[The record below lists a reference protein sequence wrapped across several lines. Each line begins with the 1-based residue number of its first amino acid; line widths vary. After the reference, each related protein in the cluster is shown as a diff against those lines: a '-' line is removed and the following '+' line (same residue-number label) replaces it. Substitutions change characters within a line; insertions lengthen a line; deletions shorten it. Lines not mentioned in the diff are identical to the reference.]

1 MAQLVQHGDAN
12 LVDQLLVRIAV
23 VDEGMHVDGD
33 HRRELARGRPLLV
46 ERRPEVEAVEIG
58 GIGGR
63 AVLDDDRDRP
73 QRARKRLGHAV
84 QCVGDESCERGSV
97 HGCHFLDFWGVFI
110 RGGMRL
116 NDDTAGH
123 HGGWKPSMRTV
134 RIALIA
140 AIASFALIPA
150 LAVAEPRG
158 ADTRVIS
165 PTEAIALIEDGTVE
179 FGQLIDRGGEGDLV
193 LFPANGPRYQA
204 ALTTTAMRDR
214 VVQQAT
220 AKRFALADVDA
231 RPHSPTAVIDD
242 GGFDWSG
249 WLQTWGP
256 LILMALLVGLIYV
269 TVRQMGGARFSHKVK
284 ASHSD
289 TKLAD
294 VAGIDEIRD
303 EVIEIAE
310 YLRDPGRYEAM
321 GATLPKGIV
330 LYGPPG
336 TGKTLLAK
344 AVAGEAGVPFFSAS
358 GSEFVEVY
366 VGVGARRIRDL
377 FQAARKN
384 APALLYIDEIDAI
397 GERRSGGGGG
407 GEREHTATLD
417 QLLSEMDGFHV
428 DPSKPVVVLAST
440 NRLEHL
446 DPALVRAGR
455 FDRKIAVGLPD
466 RAARR
471 LILDVHTRSR
481 PLAPGV
487 ELGQVAAFTAGMA
500 GADLAALCNE
510 ASFEATRARR
520 PAIVLDDFRRALLRL
535 AAGPEKR
542 TQVLSET
549 ERTLVAYHEMG
560 HAIVGHMLPNC
571 EPIERVTVIP
581 QGQALGV
588 TVSFP
593 DEDRFLATRQ
603 EHLDRLARIMGGR
616 AAEELIFGQMTS
628 GAADD
633 LRRATELA
641 RVMVQDLGMA
651 RSTTE
656 ESLAAGLTGGS
667 RGPAGE
673 ERIELEI
680 QSLLGGAFRAA
691 YEMLAEHE
699 ALLHRSATALLDA
712 EALDREEVE
721 ELLGPR
727 PGMTRLRP
735 LGETFELNPGGLEDF
750 DDLSGTADAVA

>member
-1 MAQLVQHGDAN
+1 MIA
-12 LVDQLLVRIAV
+12 LLAPAFASA
-23 VDEGMHVDGD
+23 DPHF
-33 HRRELARGRPLLV
+33 REPHQISLTKALRLLEKKGAAESAKLADRGRDVLLTIHAPV
-46 ERRPEVEAVEIG
+46 GPDFTTELQGVVAVG
-58 GIGGR
+58 
-63 AVLDDDRDRP
+63 
-73 QRARKRLGHAV
+73 
-84 QCVGDESCERGSV
+84 
-97 HGCHFLDFWGVFI
+97 
-110 RGGMRL
+110 
-116 NDDTAGH
+116 
-123 HGGWKPSMRTV
+123 
-134 RIALIA
+134 
-140 AIASFALIPA
+140 
-150 LAVAEPRG
+150 
-158 ADTRVIS
+158 RVIDAAKKGNVDITQVAA
-165 PTEAIALIEDGTVE
+165 PPGPLAQIP
-179 FGQLIDRGGEGDLV
+179 GGSSFSLG
-193 LFPANGPRYQA
+193 A
-204 ALTTTAMRDR
+204 
-214 VVQQAT
+214 
-220 AKRFALADVDA
+220 
-231 RPHSPTAVIDD
+231 
-242 GGFDWSG
+242 
-249 WLQTWGP
+249 WLQSWGP
-256 LILMALLVGLIYV
+256 IILMALLVLLIFV
-269 TVRQMGGARFSHKVK
+269 TVRQMGGARFNHRVK
-284 ASHSD
+284 PVLSR
-289 TKLAD
+289 TRFAD

-321 GATLPKGIV
+321 GALLPKGIV

-366 VGVGARRIRDL
+366 VGVGARRIRNL
-377 FQAARKN
+377 FEAARKN

-397 GERRSGGGGG
+397 GERRGGGGGG

-417 QLLSEMDGFHV
+417 QLLAEMDGFHV
-428 DPSKPVVVLAST
+428 DPGKPVVVLAST

-466 RAARR
+466 RQARR
-471 LILDVHTRSR
+471 LILDVHMRTR
-481 PLAPGV
+481 PLAGGV

-510 ASFEATRARR
+510 ASFEATRAGR
-520 PAIVLDDFRRALLRL
+520 AVIELDDFRRALMRL

-542 TQVLSET
+542 TQVLSDT

-571 EPIERVTVIP
+571 DPVDRVTVIP

-588 TVSFP
+588 TVSLP

-603 EHLDRLARIMGGR
+603 EHLDRLARLMGGR
-616 AAEELIFGQMTS
+616 AAEELIFEEMTS

-641 RVMVQDLGMA
+641 RIMVQDLGMA

-673 ERIELEI
+673 ERTEQEI
-680 QSLLGGAFRAA
+680 QALLGTAYRAA
-691 YEMLAEHE
+691 YQLLADHE
-699 ALLHRSATALLDA
+699 ELLHHGAAELLEA
-712 EALDREEVE
+712 EALDREEIE
-721 ELLGPR
+721 AIFGPR
-727 PGMTRLRP
+727 PQMQRLIPRGP
-735 LGETFELNPGGLEDF
+735 AIELPRDVDHQ
-750 DDLSGTADAVA
+750 DDLGDDEAVA

>member
-1 MAQLVQHGDAN
+1 MALVVGLCAPAFASADPHAREPEQISLTKALRLLENGSVASGQITDRGRDAQLVLQSPPGVGYSAD
-12 LVDQLLVRIAV
+12 LQS
-23 VDEGMHVDGD
+23 
-33 HRRELARGRPLLV
+33 PL
-46 ERRPEVEAVEIG
+46 AVEKVIDAG
-58 GIGGR
+58 
-63 AVLDDDRDRP
+63 
-73 QRARKRLGHAV
+73 KK
-84 QCVGDESCERGSV
+84 GDV
-97 HGCHFLDFWGVFI
+97 DV
-110 RGGMRL
+110 
-116 NDDTAGH
+116 TQ
-123 HGGWKPSMRTV
+123 
-134 RIALIA
+134 IA
-140 AIASFALIPA
+140 APPVPVAAAAGGPGFSF
-150 LAVAEPRG
+150 
-158 ADTRVIS
+158 
-165 PTEAIALIEDGTVE
+165 
-179 FGQLIDRGGEGDLV
+179 GD
-193 LFPANGPRYQA
+193 
-204 ALTTTAMRDR
+204 
-214 VVQQAT
+214 
-220 AKRFALADVDA
+220 
-231 RPHSPTAVIDD
+231 
-242 GGFDWSG
+242 

-256 LILMALLVGLIYV
+256 IILMAALVLLIFV
-269 TVRQMGGARFSHKVK
+269 TVRQMGGARFNHRVK
-284 ASHSD
+284 PVLSR
-289 TKLAD
+289 TKFAD

-310 YLRDPGRYEAM
+310 YLRDPGRFEAM
-321 GATLPKGIV
+321 GALLPKGIV

-366 VGVGARRIRDL
+366 VGVGARRIRNL
-377 FQAARKN
+377 FEAARKN

-397 GERRSGGGGG
+397 GERRGGGGGG

-428 DPSKPVVVLAST
+428 DPGKPVVVLAST

-446 DPALVRAGR
+446 DPALVRSGR

-466 RAARR
+466 RQARR
-471 LILDVHTRSR
+471 LILDVHMRTR

-510 ASFEATRARR
+510 ASFEATRAGRNV
-520 PAIVLDDFRRALLRL
+520 IELDDFRRALMRL

-542 TQVLSET
+542 TQVLSDT

-571 EPIERVTVIP
+571 DPVDRVTVIP

-588 TVSFP
+588 TVSLP

-603 EHLDRLARIMGGR
+603 EHLDRLARLMGGR
-616 AAEELIFGQMTS
+616 AAEELIFNEMTS

-641 RVMVQDLGMA
+641 RIMVQDLGMA

-673 ERIELEI
+673 ERTEQEI
-680 QSLLGGAFRAA
+680 QALLGTAYRAA
-691 YEMLAEHE
+691 YQLLSDREE
-699 ALLHRSATALLDA
+699 LLHHAAGVLLEA
-712 EALDREEVE
+712 EALDREEID

-727 PGMTRLRP
+727 PQMERLRP
-735 LGETFELNPGGLEDF
+735 RGRAIDLPTGSDFADDDEDE
-750 DDLSGTADAVA
+750 DEAVA

>member
-1 MAQLVQHGDAN
+1 MPRHN
-12 LVDQLLVRIAV
+12 IVRAAWIAV
-23 VDEGMHVDGD
+23 
-33 HRRELARGRPLLV
+33 LA
-46 ERRPEVEAVEIG
+46 A
-58 GIGGR
+58 
-63 AVLDDDRDRP
+63 
-73 QRARKRLGHAV
+73 
-84 QCVGDESCERGSV
+84 CV
-97 HGCHFLDFWGVFI
+97 W
-110 RGGMRL
+110 
-116 NDDTAGH
+116 A
-123 HGGWKPSMRTV
+123 
-134 RIALIA
+134 
-140 AIASFALIPA
+140 PA
-150 LAVAEPRG
+150 LALAEP
-158 ADTRVIS
+158 
-165 PTEAIALIEDGTVE
+165 PDGTRAINP
-179 FGQLIDRGGEGDLV
+179 GQAIGLIQTKGAIDLVQVVDRGGDGEVV
-193 LFPANGPRYQA
+193 LFPPDGRRYVA
-204 ALTTTAMRDR
+204 PVTTQAMRDR
-214 VVQQAT
+214 IVDAAVE
-220 AKRFALADVDA
+220 AKIAVTDVDA
-231 RPHSPTAVIDD
+231 RVPAAGAKIPEAP
-242 GGFDWSG
+242 GFDFSA

-256 LILMALLVGLIYV
+256 LILMALLVFLIYV
-269 TVRQMGGARFSHKVK
+269 TVRQMGGARFRRKIK
-284 ASHSD
+284 AVDST

-310 YLRDPGRYEAM
+310 YLRDPRRYEAM

-377 FQAARKN
+377 FEAARKH

-407 GEREHTATLD
+407 GDREHTATLD
-417 QLLSEMDGFHV
+417 QLLTEMDGFHV
-428 DPSKPVVVLAST
+428 DPAKPVVVLAST

-466 RAARR
+466 RQARR
-471 LILDVHTRSR
+471 LILDVHTRRR

-487 ELGQVAAFTAGMA
+487 ELAQVAAFTAGMA

-510 ASFEATRARR
+510 ASFEATRAGRA
-520 PAIVLDDFRRALLRL
+520 AIELDDFRKALLRL

-560 HAIVGHMLPNC
+560 HAIVGHLLPNC
-571 EPIERVTVIP
+571 EPVERITVIP

-588 TVSFP
+588 TVSLP

-616 AAEELIFGQMTS
+616 AAEELIFGEMTS

-673 ERIELEI
+673 ERTEREI
-680 QSLLGGAFRAA
+680 QALLGSAYRAA
-691 YEMLAEHE
+691 YELLAENEPLLHNGAA
-699 ALLHRSATALLDA
+699 ALLEA
-712 EALDREEVE
+712 EALDREEIN

-727 PGMTRLRP
+727 PGGTRLTPR
-735 LGETFELNPGGLEDF
+735 GQTIELHPDQLAVDED
-750 DDLSGTADAVA
+750 DAAVA

>member
-1 MAQLVQHGDAN
+1 
-12 LVDQLLVRIAV
+12 
-23 VDEGMHVDGD
+23 
-33 HRRELARGRPLLV
+33 
-46 ERRPEVEAVEIG
+46 
-58 GIGGR
+58 
-63 AVLDDDRDRP
+63 
-73 QRARKRLGHAV
+73 
-84 QCVGDESCERGSV
+84 
-97 HGCHFLDFWGVFI
+97 
-110 RGGMRL
+110 MRL
-116 NDDTAGH
+116 NDVGT
-123 HGGWKPSMRTV
+123 KPPRRVALNT
-134 RIALIA
+134 RIRVLALIA
-140 AIASFALIPA
+140 VLTCLVTPTM
-150 LAVAEPRG
+150 LTAEPREP
-158 ADTRVIS
+158 AR
-165 PTEAIALIEDGTVE
+165 
-179 FGQLIDRGGEGDLV
+179 IDL
-193 LFPANGPRYQA
+193 AS
-204 ALTTTAMRDR
+204 ALTMLEKDHTVTGATISDGRTNALLIIDTASGPAFVATVPTPRSADR
-214 VVQQAT
+214 VFES
-220 AKRFALADVDA
+220 AKKGDVKLNELAA
-231 RPHSPTAVIDD
+231 PPGPTAVIDGG
-242 GGFDWSG
+242 GGFDVSA

-269 TVRQMGGARFSHKVK
+269 TVRQMGGARFSHKVRP
-284 ASHSD
+284 SHSD

-310 YLRDPGRYEAM
+310 YLRDPARFEAM

-417 QLLSEMDGFHV
+417 QLLSEMDGFDV
-428 DPSKPVVVLAST
+428 DPGKPVVVLAST

-667 RGPAGE
+667 RGPTGE
-673 ERIELEI
+673 ERIEREI

-691 YEMLAEHE
+691 YELLSDNEH
-699 ALLHRSATALLDA
+699 LLHRSATALLEA

-727 PGMTRLRP
+727 PGMIRLRP
-735 LGETFELNPGGLEDF
+735 LGDTPALEAGDLDQYDEL
-750 DDLSGTADAVA
+750 SDAGEHLT

>member
-1 MAQLVQHGDAN
+1 MMTSQVTK
-12 LVDQLLVRIAV
+12 
-23 VDEGMHVDGD
+23 EG
-33 HRRELARGRPLLV
+33 ELSTRM
-46 ERRPEVEAVEIG
+46 I
-58 GIGGR
+58 
-63 AVLDDDRDRP
+63 
-73 QRARKRLGHAV
+73 
-84 QCVGDESCERGSV
+84 
-97 HGCHFLDFWGVFI
+97 
-110 RGGMRL
+110 
-116 NDDTAGH
+116 
-123 HGGWKPSMRTV
+123 
-134 RIALIA
+134 RIALSLLCVALLVPTIA
-140 AIASFALIPA
+140 RADPHA
-150 LAVAEPRG
+150 
-158 ADTRVIS
+158 ADTARLAATERIE
-165 PTEAIALIEDGTVE
+165 PTQAIALINAKKVTG
-179 FGQLIDRGGEGDLV
+179 GQLVDRGSEGTLV
-193 LFPANGPRYQA
+193 LFGPDGQRFETTITTEATRKDVVTA
-204 ALTTTAMRDR
+204 A
-214 VVQQAT
+214 
-220 AKRFALADVDA
+220 VDA
-231 RPHSPTAVIDD
+231 RLPVEDIDARAARPTAQIPDSA
-242 GGFDWSG
+242 GFNVSS

-256 LILMALLVGLIYV
+256 LILMAMLVLLIYV

-284 ASHSD
+284 AVHSN

-310 YLRDPGRYEAM
+310 YLREPGRYEAM

-377 FQAARKN
+377 FQAARKA

-417 QLLSEMDGFHV
+417 QLLSEMDGFDV
-428 DPSKPVVVLAST
+428 DPGKPVVVLAST

-593 DEDRFLATRQ
+593 DEDKFLATRQ

-667 RGPAGE
+667 RGPTGE
-673 ERIELEI
+673 ERIEREI
-680 QSLLGGAFRAA
+680 QSLLGGAYRAA
-691 YEMLAEHE
+691 LELLEDNQD
-699 ALLHRSATALLDA
+699 LLHRSAAALLDA
-712 EALDREEVE
+712 EALDREEVD

-727 PGMTRLRP
+727 PQMTRLRP
-735 LGETFELNPGGLEDF
+735 IGETIRLNAEHDEPAEGM
-750 DDLSGTADAVA
+750 DDEAVA

>member
-1 MAQLVQHGDAN
+1 M
-12 LVDQLLVRIAV
+12 I
-23 VDEGMHVDGD
+23 
-33 HRRELARGRPLLV
+33 
-46 ERRPEVEAVEIG
+46 
-58 GIGGR
+58 
-63 AVLDDDRDRP
+63 
-73 QRARKRLGHAV
+73 
-84 QCVGDESCERGSV
+84 
-97 HGCHFLDFWGVFI
+97 
-110 RGGMRL
+110 
-116 NDDTAGH
+116 
-123 HGGWKPSMRTV
+123 
-134 RIALIA
+134 RIALTVVCL
-140 AIASFALIPA
+140 AL
-150 LAVAEPRG
+150 
-158 ADTRVIS
+158 
-165 PTEAIALIEDGTVE
+165 
-179 FGQLIDRGGEGDLV
+179 LV
-193 LFPANGPRYQA
+193 PG
-204 ALTTTAMRDR
+204 
-214 VVQQAT
+214 V
-220 AKRFALADVDA
+220 ALADPHAADTKRLAATTAIEPTQAIGLIQKGAVTGGMIVDRGTEGDIILFGPDGARYETTITSESMRKDVLAAVTAANLPLTDIDA
-231 RPHSPTAVIDD
+231 RRRTQPGVVTEP
-242 GGFDWSG
+242 GFSLTEWM
-249 WLQTWGP
+249 QAWGP
-256 LILMALLVGLIYV
+256 LLLALALVIIFIVML
-269 TVRQMGGARFSHKVK
+269 RMMGGARFSHKVK
-284 ASHSD
+284 AVTSN

-310 YLRDPGRYEAM
+310 YLRDPKRYEAM

-377 FQAARKN
+377 FKAARKN

-417 QLLSEMDGFHV
+417 QLLSEMDGFDV
-428 DPSKPVVVLAST
+428 DPTKPVVVLAST

-466 RAARR
+466 RQARR
-471 LILDVHTRSR
+471 LILDVHTRTR

-510 ASFEATRARR
+510 AAFEATRADR
-520 PAIVLDDFRRALLRL
+520 PAIVLDDFRKALLRL

-542 TQVLSET
+542 TQVLSDT

-628 GAADD
+628 GASDD

-667 RGPAGE
+667 RGPTGE
-673 ERIELEI
+673 ERIEREI
-680 QSLLGGAFRAA
+680 QSLLGGAYRSA
-691 YEMLAEHE
+691 YELLEDNQD
-699 ALLHRSATALLDA
+699 LLHRSAEALLEA
-712 EALDREEVE
+712 EALDRDEVE

-727 PGMTRLRP
+727 PQMNRLRP
-735 LGETFELNPGGLEDF
+735 LGETIALHDATDATDGEDGE
-750 DDLSGTADAVA
+750 SEAVA

>member
-1 MAQLVQHGDAN
+1 MT
-12 LVDQLLVRIAV
+12 
-23 VDEGMHVDGD
+23 
-33 HRRELARGRPLLV
+33 
-46 ERRPEVEAVEIG
+46 ERRSPGRVE
-58 GIGGR
+58 
-63 AVLDDDRDRP
+63 
-73 QRARKRLGHAV
+73 
-84 QCVGDESCERGSV
+84 
-97 HGCHFLDFWGVFI
+97 
-110 RGGMRL
+110 L
-116 NDDTAGH
+116 NT
-123 HGGWKPSMRTV
+123 RIV
-134 RIALIA
+134 RIALVALVIALLAPAFAAADPHARAPEQISLTKALRLLERGAVATGQITDRGRDSLLTIQDPPGVGYAADVQGTIAVEKVIEAAKKGDVDLTQIA
-140 AIASFALIPA
+140 APPA
-150 LAVAEPRG
+150 P
-158 ADTRVIS
+158 I
-165 PTEAIALIEDGTVE
+165 
-179 FGQLIDRGGEGDLV
+179 
-193 LFPANGPRYQA
+193 
-204 ALTTTAMRDR
+204 
-214 VVQQAT
+214 
-220 AKRFALADVDA
+220 ADV
-231 RPHSPTAVIDD
+231 PGGSPFSIGA
-242 GGFDWSG
+242 
-249 WLQTWGP
+249 WLQSWGP
-256 LILMALLVGLIYV
+256 IILMALLVLLIFV
-269 TVRQMGGARFSHKVK
+269 TVRQMGGVK
-284 ASHSD
+284 FNHRVKPVLSR
-289 TKLAD
+289 TKFAD

-321 GATLPKGIV
+321 GALLPKGIV

-366 VGVGARRIRDL
+366 VGVGARRIRNL
-377 FQAARKN
+377 FEAARKN

-397 GERRSGGGGG
+397 GERRGGGGGG

-428 DPSKPVVVLAST
+428 DPGKPVVVLAST

-466 RAARR
+466 RQARR
-471 LILDVHTRSR
+471 LILDVHMRTR

-510 ASFEATRARR
+510 ASFEATRAGRSF
-520 PAIVLDDFRRALLRL
+520 IELGDFRRALMRL

-571 EPIERVTVIP
+571 DPVDRVTVIP

-588 TVSFP
+588 TVSLP

-603 EHLDRLARIMGGR
+603 EHLDRLARLMGGR
-616 AAEELIFGQMTS
+616 AAEELIFEQMTS

-641 RVMVQDLGMA
+641 RIMVQDLGMA

-673 ERIELEI
+673 ERTEQEI
-680 QSLLGGAFRAA
+680 QALLGTAYRAA
-691 YEMLAEHE
+691 YQLLADHE
-699 ALLHRSATALLDA
+699 ELLHQAAAELLEA
-712 EALDREEVE
+712 EALDRDEIDV
-721 ELLGPR
+721 LLGPR
-727 PGMTRLRP
+727 PQMERLRP
-735 LGETFELNPGGLEDF
+735 RGQAIDLPSDAGFGDEL
-750 DDLSGTADAVA
+750 DDDEAVA

>member
-1 MAQLVQHGDAN
+1 MALVVALFAPAFASADPHAREPEQISLTKALRLLEKGSVASGQITDRGRDSQLVLQSPPG
-12 LVDQLLVRIAV
+12 
-23 VDEGMHVDGD
+23 
-33 HRRELARGRPLLV
+33 
-46 ERRPEVEAVEIG
+46 
-58 GIGGR
+58 
-63 AVLDDDRDRP
+63 
-73 QRARKRLGHAV
+73 
-84 QCVGDESCERGSV
+84 VGYSTDLQG
-97 HGCHFLDFWGVFI
+97 
-110 RGGMRL
+110 
-116 NDDTAGH
+116 
-123 HGGWKPSMRTV
+123 
-134 RIALIA
+134 
-140 AIASFALIPA
+140 A
-150 LAVAEPRG
+150 LAVEK
-158 ADTRVIS
+158 VIDAAKKGDVDV
-165 PTEAIALIEDGTVE
+165 TQIAA
-179 FGQLIDRGGEGDLV
+179 
-193 LFPANGPRYQA
+193 PPGP
-204 ALTTTAMRDR
+204 
-214 VVQQAT
+214 V
-220 AKRFALADVDA
+220 ADVA
-231 RPHSPTAVIDD
+231 
-242 GGFDWSG
+242 GGPGFSFGD

-256 LILMALLVGLIYV
+256 IILMAALVLLIFW
-269 TVRQMGGARFSHKVK
+269 TVRQMGGARFNHRVK
-284 ASHSD
+284 PVLSR
-289 TKLAD
+289 TKFAD

-310 YLRDPGRYEAM
+310 YLRDPGRFEAM
-321 GATLPKGIV
+321 GALLPKGIV

-366 VGVGARRIRDL
+366 VGVGARRIRNL
-377 FQAARKN
+377 FEAARKN

-397 GERRSGGGGG
+397 GERRGGGGGGG

-428 DPSKPVVVLAST
+428 DPGKPVVVLAST

-446 DPALVRAGR
+446 DPALVRSGR

-466 RAARR
+466 REARR
-471 LILDVHTRSR
+471 LILDVHMRTR

-510 ASFEATRARR
+510 ASFEATRAGRNV
-520 PAIVLDDFRRALLRL
+520 IELDDFRRALMRL

-542 TQVLSET
+542 TQVLSDT

-571 EPIERVTVIP
+571 DPVDRVTVIP

-588 TVSFP
+588 TVSLP

-603 EHLDRLARIMGGR
+603 EHLDRLARLMGGR
-616 AAEELIFGQMTS
+616 AAEELIFNEMTS

-641 RVMVQDLGMA
+641 RIMVQDLGMA

-673 ERIELEI
+673 ERTEQEI
-680 QSLLGGAFRAA
+680 QALLGTAYRAA
-691 YEMLAEHE
+691 YQLLADREE
-699 ALLHRSATALLDA
+699 LLHHAAAVLLEA
-712 EALDREEVE
+712 EALDREEID

-727 PGMTRLRP
+727 PQMERLRP
-735 LGETFELNPGGLEDF
+735 RGRAIDLPTGSDFAED
-750 DDLSGTADAVA
+750 DEDEAVA

>member
-1 MAQLVQHGDAN
+1 MMIMAPAVAMADPHTRLDPALVAPTVALAMIGDGDAVSGQLVN
-12 LVDQLLVRIAV
+12 
-23 VDEGMHVDGD
+23 
-33 HRRELARGRPLLV
+33 
-46 ERRPEVEAVEIG
+46 
-58 GIGGR
+58 
-63 AVLDDDRDRP
+63 
-73 QRARKRLGHAV
+73 
-84 QCVGDESCERGSV
+84 RGS
-97 HGCHFLDFWGVFI
+97 
-110 RGGMRL
+110 
-116 NDDTAGH
+116 
-123 HGGWKPSMRTV
+123 
-134 RIALIA
+134 
-140 AIASFALIPA
+140 
-150 LAVAEPRG
+150 
-158 ADTRVIS
+158 
-165 PTEAIALIEDGTVE
+165 
-179 FGQLIDRGGEGDLV
+179 EGDLILV
-193 LFPANGPRYQA
+193 TPSGDRVR
-204 ALTTTAMRDR
+204 ALITTTDMRDR
-214 VVQQAT
+214 VVAVARDT
-220 AKRFALADVDA
+220 RFPLEDVDA
-231 RPHSPTAVIDD
+231 RPAAAAATAPSFDD
-242 GGFDWSG
+242 GGFSISA

-256 LILMALLVGLIYV
+256 LILMALLVLLIYV
-269 TVRQMGGARFSHKVK
+269 TVRQMGGARFNHK
-284 ASHSD
+284 
-289 TKLAD
+289 TKPVRSQARLAD

-310 YLRDPGRYEAM
+310 YLRDPGRYKAM

-366 VGVGARRIRDL
+366 VGVGARRIRNL
-377 FQAARKN
+377 FAAARKN

-397 GERRSGGGGG
+397 GERRGGGGGG

-428 DPSKPVVVLAST
+428 DPEKPVVVLAST

-446 DPALVRAGR
+446 DPALVRSGR

-466 RAARR
+466 RQARR
-471 LILDVHTRSR
+471 LILDVHMRSR

-510 ASFEATRARR
+510 ASFEATRAGRSV
-520 PAIVLDDFRRALLRL
+520 IEFDDFRRALLRL

-542 TQVLSET
+542 TQILSDT

-560 HAIVGHMLPNC
+560 HAIVGHLLPNC
-571 EPIERVTVIP
+571 EPVERVTVIP

-588 TVSFP
+588 TFSLP

-616 AAEELIFGQMTS
+616 AAEELVFGEMTS

-641 RVMVQDLGMA
+641 RIMVQDLGMA

-667 RGPAGE
+667 RGPTGE
-673 ERIELEI
+673 ERIEREI
-680 QSLLGGAFRAA
+680 QALLGSAYRAA
-691 YEMLAEHE
+691 YELLAENE
-699 ALLHRSATALLDA
+699 DLLHRSAAALLDA
-712 EALDREEVE
+712 EALDRDEIDEI
-721 ELLGPR
+721 LGPR
-727 PGMTRLRP
+727 PEVNRLMPRGALVP
-735 LGETFELNPGGLEDF
+735 LSEDGDDAEGLAE
-750 DDLSGTADAVA
+750 SAA